1 MGSGKFITLEGGEG
15 LGKSTNLYFIKDF
28 LVFSKPWSKYIAPT
42 IASIS
47 LKPVNKIRIVFGYL
61 GTTFSR
67 NSTPVISGIRWS
79 VITKSIPSFKTTLNG
94 DYSHRKTAWK
104 KAKDFINKNKETS
117 NKSIPLLEVYNKS
130 YIDGLSPSKWQT
142 AIYMAIQSKKNSVP
156 EVSITNNNNLETTE
170 LEQK

>member
-1 MGSGKFITLEGGEG
+1 MLNLITPGCKIVEVDNLTEG
-15 LGKSTNLYFIKDF
+15 
-28 LVFSKPWSKYIAPT
+28 A
-42 IASIS
+42 AC
-47 LKPVNKIRIVFGYL
+47 
-61 GTTFSR
+61 
-67 NSTPVISGIRWS
+67 
-79 VITKSIPSFKTTLNG
+79 
-94 DYSHRKTAWK
+94 TALL
-104 KAKDFINKNKETS
+104 AKDFINKNKETS